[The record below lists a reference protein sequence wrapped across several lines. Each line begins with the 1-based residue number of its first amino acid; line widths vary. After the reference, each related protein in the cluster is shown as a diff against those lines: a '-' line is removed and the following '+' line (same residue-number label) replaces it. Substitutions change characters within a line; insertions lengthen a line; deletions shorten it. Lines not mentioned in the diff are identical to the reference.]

1 MEMFSK
7 QEYKEALHTGVYSV
21 TFTKADGTTR
31 EMLCTLKEEFL
42 PEVNPDTA
50 SSRKEND
57 DVVNVWDVEKD
68 GWRSFR
74 IDSVISFEPYYE
86 PLEMQGN

>member
-7 QEYKEALHTGVYSV
+7 QEYQEALFGGVFNV

-31 EMLCTLKEEFL
+31 QMLCTLREEFL
-42 PEVNPDTA
+42 PEVNPDNA

-74 IDSVISFEPYYE
+74 IDSVISFEPHFE
-86 PLEMQGN
+86 PEEMQGI

>member
-7 QEYKEALHTGVYSV
+7 QEYKEALSTDIYNV